1 VPLSLTIGAT
11 GRHSWLLVDVLE
23 EDLEPCWNDA
33 EKRGAGRHASPTRS
47 LTTNACFAWRPW
59 PKHPSHSSTFFEVE
73 EEEGACTA
81 ELHQGPHRMQQ

>member
-1 VPLSLTIGAT
+1 MPLSLTIGAT

-59 PKHPSHSSTFFEVE
+59 PERRQRLLK
-73 EEEGACTA
+73 EGGR
-81 ELHQGPHRMQQ
+81 LLFLLQQSNITGFHVPF